1 MEKIPKEFYV
11 YTLADSRN
19 NIIFYVGKGTGS
31 RMTAHKSIAR
41 KDTRKSKFRVY
52 NKIRKILSE
61 GGDILTKKVFVT
73 NCQKEA
79 YRHEMELIKKIGRDT
94 LTNLTDGGEGG
105 FGHKMSEKNKQ
116 ILIQIAKQPKS
127 ESHRANLSKAKT
139 GIPLSKETAKK
150 IGLSNTGKKH
160 SKEWREN
167 QSKSLRGLKRSEY
180 TKSLLRKPKSK
191 DHVEKMR
198 IAPSKKTLCI
208 ETGEIFDSAICAA
221 KHINVTA
228 SSIRQ
233 AIKYSY
239 RSGGFHWKY
248 L

>member
-11 YTLADSRN
+11 YTLADSRD

-61 GGDILTKKVFVT
+61 GNDILTKKVFVT

-233 AIKYSY
+233 AVKYSY

>member
-1 MEKIPKEFYV
+1 MGASLKEFYV
-11 YTLADSRN
+11 YTLADSRDN
-19 NIIFYVGKGTGS
+19 VVFYVGKGTGS
-31 RMTAHKSIAR
+31 RITAHKSIAR
-41 KDTRKSKFRVY
+41 KNTPKSKFRVY

-180 TKSLLRKPKSK
+180 AKSLLRKPKSK

>member
-11 YTLADSRN
+11 YTLADSRD

-52 NKIRKILSE
+52 NKIRKILLE
-61 GGDILTKKVFVT
+61 GGDVLTEKVFKT

-79 YRHEMELIKKIGRDT
+79 YEYEMKLIKKIGRNN

-191 DHVEKMR
+191 EQIEKMR

-208 ETGEIFDSAICAA
+208 ETGKIFDSAICAA
-221 KHINVTA
+221 KYINVSDSA
-228 SSIRQ
+228 IRQ
-233 AIKYSY
+233 AIKYNY
-239 RSGGFHWKY
+239 CSGGFHWKY